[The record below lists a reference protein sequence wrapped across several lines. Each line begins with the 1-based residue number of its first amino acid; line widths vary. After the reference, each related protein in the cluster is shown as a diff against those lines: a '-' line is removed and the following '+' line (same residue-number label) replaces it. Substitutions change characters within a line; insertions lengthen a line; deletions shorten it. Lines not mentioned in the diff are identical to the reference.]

1 MKTNRKWLLG
11 LFTLVL
17 SMVFII
23 SGCGNNNNSG
33 SSTNASETANAGKSD
48 NGSAEQTEKPA
59 EPVTITYSQWGTAE
73 ELQRTQELL
82 NKFMEANPNITV
94 KLEGKDWGS
103 YWDGL
108 TANAAGGTLPDVFK
122 TSYAFIEK
130 YAELG
135 IFKELDGLLA
145 DNGFELSNIDESL
158 LGLHKYGGK
167 QVSLPIDANVIVWYY
182 DKAMFADPAKNPKG
196 APVPS
201 LEPTWAEIL
210 DIATKMTL
218 DKNGKNPGEA
228 GFDADNVVQWGMS
241 VSPGSTMDWFLEP
254 ELWSNGAKLVND
266 DGSLALN
273 TPEAREVLDFFI
285 DATKKHINTTPAQI
299 EGLGGQVNLGITTGK
314 VAMNPGGSWNT
325 TNFQEAK
332 VDYGITYLPKFKE
345 NKTVVQPAG
354 MAISHNTK
362 HEEAAYTLLA
372 WLAGPEGQSE
382 LAKQGYSI
390 PANKAASDAYIAKVG
405 EANKIFLDAQQFGI
419 ISPFTVK
426 KTDLVWTYGE
436 QSLKNPLAGDGDVDA
451 AIKDLESKLK

>member
-1 MKTNRKWLLG
+1 MKTNGKWLLG
-11 LFTLVL
+11 LYTLVL
-17 SMVFII
+17 SMTIII
-23 SGCGNNNNSG
+23 SGCGSNNNGGSG
-33 SSTNASETANAGKSD
+33 EAANGGQSN
-48 NGSAEQTEKPA
+48 NGSEAEQTEKPA
-59 EPVTITYSQWGTAE
+59 DPVTITYSQWGTAE

-82 NKFMEANPNITV
+82 DKFMEANPSITV

-130 YAELG
+130 YGELG
-135 IFKELDGLLA
+135 IFKELDGLLQGK
-145 DNGFELSNIDESL
+145 GFELGNIDESL
-158 LGLHKYGGK
+158 LGLHKFGGK

-182 DKAMFADPAKNPKG
+182 DKAIFADAKKNPKN

-201 LEPTWAEIL
+201 LEPTWDEII
-210 DIATKMTL
+210 DIATKLTL

-228 GFDADNVVQWGMS
+228 GFDGNNIVQWGMS
-241 VSPGSTMDWFLEP
+241 VSPGSSMDWFLEP

-285 DATKKHINTTPAQI
+285 DATKKQINTTPAQI

-314 VAMNPGGSWNT
+314 VAMNPGGNWNT
-325 TNFQEAK
+325 TNFKEAN

-354 MAISHNTK
+354 VAMPHNTK

-372 WLAGPEGQSE
+372 WLAGPEGQTE

-390 PANKAASDAYIAKVG
+390 PANKAASDAYIATAG

-451 AIKDLESKLK
+451 AIKDLESKLQ

>member
-1 MKTNRKWLLG
+1 MKTNSKWFLSLL
-11 LFTLVL
+11 TLVL
-17 SMVFII
+17 SMTIII
-23 SGCGNNNNSG
+23 SGCSSNNNSG
-33 SSTNASETANAGKSD
+33 ASEATNSGKSD
-48 NGSAEQTEKPA
+48 NGGAEQTDKPA
-59 EPVTITYSQWGTAE
+59 EKATITYSQWGTAE

-82 NKFMEANPNITV
+82 DLFMAANPTITV
-94 KLEGKDWGS
+94 KLDGKDWGS

-122 TSYAFIEK
+122 TSYAYIEK
-130 YAELG
+130 YGELG

-145 DNGFELSNIDESL
+145 DNGFDLSNIDESL
-158 LGLHKYGGK
+158 LGLHKYSGK
-167 QVSLPIDANVIVWYY
+167 QVSLPIDANIIVWYY

-201 LEPTWAEIL
+201 LEPTWDEII

-228 GFDADNVVQWGMS
+228 GFDSDNIVQWGMS
-241 VSPGSTMDWFLEP
+241 VSPGSSMDWFLEP
-254 ELWSNGAKLVND
+254 ELWSNGAKLVNED
-266 DGSLALN
+266 DSLALD

-314 VAMNPGGSWNT
+314 VAMNPGGNWNT
-325 TNFQEAK
+325 TNFKEAN
-332 VDYGITYLPKFKE
+332 VDYGTTYLPKFKE
-345 NKTVVQPAG
+345 TKTVVQPAG

-362 HEEAAYTLLA
+362 HEEAAYKLLA
-372 WLAGPEGQSE
+372 WLAGPEGQTE

-390 PANKAASDAYIAKVG
+390 PANKAASDAYIATVG
-405 EANKIFLDAQQFGI
+405 EENKIFLDAQQFGI
-419 ISPFTVK
+419 ISPFTTK

-436 QSLKNPLAGDGDVDA
+436 QSLKNPLAGDGDLDA